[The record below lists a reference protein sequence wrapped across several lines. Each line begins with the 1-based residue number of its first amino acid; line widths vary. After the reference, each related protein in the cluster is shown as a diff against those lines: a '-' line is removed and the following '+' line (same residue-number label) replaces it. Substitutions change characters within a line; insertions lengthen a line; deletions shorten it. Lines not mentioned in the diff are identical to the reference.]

1 MRGRR
6 GGGGGGSPE
15 EKPPEV
21 IFWIFC
27 VFPTKKMK
35 NEVPFKSTRLA
46 IQHHSAAPVSP
57 GAPQGPFP
65 DTRVQEWPTGDFPDG
80 AT

>member
-21 IFWIFC
+21 IFLIFC
-27 VFPTKKMK
+27 VFPTKKKMK
-35 NEVPFKSTRLA
+35 NEVPFESTRLA

-57 GAPQGPFP
+57 GAPQERARPSFG
-65 DTRVQEWPTGDFPDG
+65 VWVI
-80 AT
+80 

>member
-35 NEVPFKSTRLA
+35 NEVPFK
-46 IQHHSAAPVSP
+46 AAPR
-57 GAPQGPFP
+57 GILEDLGF
-65 DTRVQEWPTGDFPDG
+65 
-80 AT
+80 